1 MSTTTQTQAGKDT
14 IGAYRD
20 DPETVYDPTLPKKIN
35 NKEWSIERIDPL
47 SGEPETYA
55 GAWPRAMLEN
65 ARYEP
70 RQNIWLGVSENSG
83 REFGVPFEEMYTHV
97 AFLGST
103 GTGKTNALY
112 NVAYQIMEAGHGI
125 AIVDPKGDDVYTLLR
140 RVPEHRREDLV
151 YVDLAA
157 DYLECEHPDP
167 DVDGTVPFQV
177 GFNIFNTYHEP
188 GEPGFDQEIEWI
200 VADMVELLAAG
211 EFWGNRMD
219 RIAKNMIRSMAR
231 HEDEFTP
238 IEMYYALINEDNRNR
253 YGEIVGTSV
262 DDEDIMFLSG
272 YAEVIAHQL
281 DESDFDSLLGR
292 LKDWVEDPI
301 TRRVVAQKG
310 ANVTLGQIVNE
321 QKILIVNNDLP
332 KEAKVMVADAI
343 KSGIWTAVQ
352 ERKESVEKRL
362 MELAGVDNIGAEYA
376 PFYLAIDEA
385 HSVFT
390 NADEIA
396 TMLKE
401 ARSKKLGLLLSTQQL
416 RSLPDNAADAMIANC
431 NTILSMKPNHPAEA
445 SAIADR
451 FGGMDTANLQ
461 KVPKYHATTQ
471 LQDDSDPFLAKLIPP
486 FPPLRSVEDMYEMIL
501 ESLERYGSPMLSGAE
516 ILEDMHFDPGVHG
529 PAAAGGIGGGGGDPE
544 AGDVDLLG
552 SDERR
557 REALKLIYDAGIK
570 TGEYAEASATDAD
583 TAISLLADRF
593 NLGHTQPDSVLERL
607 ANAELLKW
615 SREDQDMRVKLTVDG
630 LELLGLDTGS
640 GGSAGGKL
648 HRYLLRKLYIA
659 FTRLGYEMKLPDQDD
674 PGKLPDAIAS
684 LPSALDDLPLGD
696 ANRVLREEYPALYA
710 LSGDLPLH
718 IEAESEGL
726 TSPEGPINN
735 AAKYDGPIM
744 FAVAD
749 GGSDGFCANARRLCE
764 IFTEPPWTN
773 PRTPADDD
781 VERLFYTGS
790 VLSATTAGADDESL
804 TSGSYYA
811 AHPDPEI
818 GRVQP
823 VELADGTIEFR
834 AQKTGE
840 AVASFDGVTEYVNR
854 SRDDWAA
861 TTHYDSERNVYV
873 IEWVDEN
880 GEQRERKYG
889 DQSALTAN
897 CTLVYEPAIPEVM
910 FNGDVPPV
918 EAVTSV
924 GQSNG
929 PPDRECY
936 RIAIVP
942 NDDAELPAIYLPD
955 DDTAIPIDQY
965 LDECAGISLSMKTN
979 PDTNTEPESEPEPEQ
994 DAADSTDT
1002 DDEAGAQPADDDLT
1016 LAERLDRMG
1025 LGDNTSN

>member
-1 MSTTTQTQAGKDT
+1 MSATVPPTTQAQDGKDVME
-14 IGAYRD
+14 RVMD
-20 DPETVYDPTLPKKIN
+20 EPETVYDPTLPKKIN
-35 NKEWSIERIDPL
+35 NKEWWIERIDPL

-83 REFGVPFEEMYTHV
+83 REFGVPFGKMFTHM

-125 AIVDPKGDDVYTLLR
+125 AIVDPKGDDVYSLLR
-140 RVPEHRREDLV
+140 RIPDHRREDLV

-167 DVDGTVPFQV
+167 DVDEEVPFQT
-177 GFNIFNTYHEP
+177 GFNIFNTYHDP
-188 GEPGFDQEIEWI
+188 DEPGFDPEIEWI
-200 VADMVELLAAG
+200 VSDMVQLLAAG

-219 RIAKNMIRSMAR
+219 RIAKNMIRAMAR

-238 IEMYYALINEDNRNR
+238 IEMYYALINEDNRNQ

-272 YAEVIAHQL
+272 YAEVIANEL

-310 ANVTLGQIVNE
+310 AGVTLGQIVNE

-332 KEAKVMVADAI
+332 EEAKVMVADAI
-343 KSGIWTAVQ
+343 KSGIWTAVI
-352 ERKESVEKRL
+352 ERKSAVEKRF
-362 MELAGVDNIGAEYA
+362 MELAGVEDIGSEYK
-376 PFYLAIDEA
+376 PFFLAIDEA

-390 NADEIA
+390 NADEIEK
-396 TMLKE
+396 MLME

-431 NTILSMKPNHPAEA
+431 NTILAMKPNHPAEA
-445 SAIADR
+445 GEIAER
-451 FGGMDTANLQ
+451 FGGMDKSNLQ
-461 KVPKYHATTQ
+461 KVPDYHATTQ
-471 LQDDSDPFLAKLIPP
+471 LRDDSDPFLARLTPP
-486 FPPLRSVEDMYEMIL
+486 FPPIRSVREAYELVL

-516 ILEDMHFDPGVHG
+516 ILDDMHFDSGVHG
-529 PAAAGGIGGGGGDPE
+529 PAMADTGDPE
-544 AGDVDLLG
+544 NVDLLG

-583 TAISLLADRF
+583 TAVSLLAERF
-593 NLGHTQPDSVLERL
+593 NLGHTQPDNVLERL
-607 ANAELLKW
+607 VSTELLTW
-615 SREDQDMRVKLTVDG
+615 TREDQDMRVKLTTDG

-640 GGSAGGKL
+640 GGSGGGKL
-648 HRYLLRKLYIA
+648 HRYLLRRLYIA
-659 FTRLGYEMKLPDQDD
+659 FTRLGYEMELPDQDA
-674 PGKLPDAIAS
+674 PGKLPDAVAS
-684 LPSALDDLPLGD
+684 LPSILDDLSLGE

-710 LSGDLPLH
+710 LSGDMPLH
-718 IEAESEGL
+718 IEAECDGL
-726 TSPEGPINN
+726 TSPERPINN

-749 GGSDGFCANARRLCE
+749 GGSDGYCANARRLTE

-773 PRTPADDD
+773 PRPPSDPD
-781 VERLFYTGS
+781 VDRLFYTGS
-790 VLSATTAGADDESL
+790 VLSATASGDGEESL
-804 TSGSYYA
+804 TSGTYYA
-811 AHPDPEI
+811 AHPDPDI

-823 VELADGTIEFR
+823 VELSDGSIEFR
-834 AQKTGE
+834 ANKTGE
-840 AVASFDGVTEYVNR
+840 AVATFDGVAEYID
-854 SRDDWAA
+854 RDRGDWAA
-861 TTHYDSERNVYV
+861 TTHYDSDRNAYV

-880 GEQRERKYG
+880 GERRERRYG
-889 DQSALTAN
+889 DQSSLTAN

-910 FNGDVPPV
+910 FGGDVPPV
-918 EAVTSV
+918 EAITSV
-924 GQSNG
+924 GKSHG
-929 PPDRECY
+929 PPDRDCY

-942 NDDAELPAIYLPD
+942 NDETELPAVYLPD
-955 DDTAIPIDQY
+955 DDSAIPIDQY
-965 LDECAGISLSMKTN
+965 LEESAGISVSMEADPEQHTDEIEQEPD
-979 PDTNTEPESEPEPEQ
+979 PDTHPTPDETPES
-994 DAADSTDT
+994 T
-1002 DDEAGAQPADDDLT
+1002 DDMSLT
-1016 LAERLDRMG
+1016 ERLNEMG
-1025 LGDNTSN
+1025 LGDSMTD